1 MALAT
6 LFYDADCGFCQA
18 SVDWLLQKSRPD
30 TFQVVAYQDETD
42 IKKYPMV
49 DRTLADKGIQAL
61 GKDGKLWRKASAT
74 GFCLTL
80 VPGWEWLGRF
90 ILCPFV
96 LPFASIGYAVVAG
109 NRHRI
114 SGWMGRSVCRIPDSK
129 QE

>member
-1 MALAT
+1 MASVT

-18 SVDWLLQKSRPD
+18 SVDWLLQKSRPG
-30 TFQVVAYQDETD
+30 TFQLVAYQDEIN

-49 DRTLADKGIQAL
+49 DRALADKGIQAL
-61 GKDGKLWRKASAT
+61 GENGKLWRKASAT

-80 VPGWEWLGRF
+80 VPGWKWLGRF
-90 ILCPFV
+90 ILCPLV

-109 NRHRI
+109 NRQRI
-114 SGWMGRSVCRIPDSK
+114 SKWMGRTVCRIPGSK